1 MKRKI
6 KIIVN
11 PVSGSG
17 RRKKALR
24 MIDKHLDRE
33 KFEFEIQKTEYH
45 RHAIELTNQAVAEG
59 CEAVIIAGGDGS
71 INEVGATLAGTNV
84 ALGIIPAGSGN
95 GLSRSLGI
103 SMNPKLAVEN
113 INNFNFR
120 TIDTGLANGIP
131 FMNMAGVG
139 FDAAVADA
147 FHKQK
152 MRGFIKY
159 FLLGLKTLRDYKLQT
174 YSIVADGREFDR
186 RAHLISMANSPQYG
200 NDALVA
206 PKALVDDG
214 MLDAVVVNPFPFYQ
228 YFLLF
233 YRLFRGTL
241 NESPHIK
248 TFKFK
253 EMKITQER
261 PDVSHLDGDPFD
273 LGQEVIIKI
282 NPMSLKVIVPNEQT
296 EA

>member
-1 MKRKI
+1 MKTKI
-6 KIIVN
+6 RIIVN

-24 MIDKHLDRE
+24 MIDEHLDTD
-33 KFEFEIQKTEYH
+33 KFDFELVKTQHH
-45 RHAIELTNQAVAEG
+45 RHAIELTNQAIQAG
-59 CEAVIIAGGDGS
+59 CKAVIIAGGDGS
-71 INEVGATLAGTNV
+71 INEVGATLAGTDV

-103 SMNPKLAVEN
+103 SLNPKKAVEN

-120 TIDTGLANGIP
+120 TIDTGLANGKA

-152 MRGFIKY
+152 MRGFFKY
-159 FLLGLKTLRDYKLQT
+159 FMLGLKLLLNYKLQT
-174 YSIVADGREFDR
+174 YSIVADGREFER
-186 RAHLISMANSPQYG
+186 KAHLISMANSAQYG

-214 MLDAVVVNPFPFYQ
+214 MLDAVVVNPFPFHQ

-233 YRLFRGTL
+233 YRLFQGTL
-241 NESPHIK
+241 NQSPYIK

-253 EMKITQER
+253 EMTVTQER
-261 PDVSHLDGDPFD
+261 DDVSHLDGDPFD
-273 LGQEVIIKI
+273 LGQVVEIKI
-282 NPMSLKVIVPNEQT
+282 NPASLKVIVPNG
-296 EA
+296 

>member
-17 RRKKALR
+17 RRKKALK
-24 MIDKHLDRE
+24 MIEAHLDRN
-33 KFEFEIQKTEYH
+33 KFNFDLVQTEYH
-45 RHAIELTNQAVAEG
+45 RHAIELTQQAIADG

-71 INEVGATLAGTNV
+71 INEVGATLAGTDV

-103 SMNPKLAVEN
+103 SMNPRSAVEN
-113 INNFNFR
+113 INKFHFR
-120 TIDTGLANGIP
+120 TIDTGLANGKA

-147 FHKQK
+147 FHQQK
-152 MRGFIKY
+152 MRGFWKY
-159 FLLGLKTLRDYKLQT
+159 FLLGLKLLMNYKLQT
-174 YSIVADGREFDR
+174 YSIVADGREFER
-186 RAHLISMANSPQYG
+186 KAHLISLANSPQYG

-214 MLDAVVVNPFPFYQ
+214 MLDAVVVNPFPFHQ
-228 YFLLF
+228 YFVLF
-233 YRLFRGTL
+233 YRLFTGTL
-241 NESPHIK
+241 NQSPHIK

-253 EMKITQER
+253 EMVITQER
-261 PDVSHLDGDPFD
+261 PDVAHLDGDPFE
-273 LGQEVIIKI
+273 LGQVIEFKI
-282 NPMSLKVIVPNEQT
+282 NPQSLKVIVPNE
-296 EA
+296 

>member
-1 MKRKI
+1 MKTKI
-6 KIIVN
+6 RIIVN

-24 MIDKHLDRE
+24 MIDSHLDTD
-33 KFEFEIQKTEYH
+33 KFDFEIVKTQHH
-45 RHAIELTNQAVAEG
+45 RHAIELTQEAIKDGCKAV
-59 CEAVIIAGGDGS
+59 VIAGGDGS

-103 SMNPKLAVEN
+103 SLSPKKAVEN

-120 TIDTGLANGIP
+120 TIDTGLANGKA

-152 MRGFIKY
+152 MRGFFKY
-159 FLLGLKTLRDYKLQT
+159 FMLGLKLLLNYKLQT
-174 YSIVADGREFDR
+174 YSIVADGREFER
-186 RAHLISMANSPQYG
+186 KAHLISMANSAQYG

-214 MLDAVVVNPFPFYQ
+214 MLDAVVVNPFPFHQ

-241 NESPHIK
+241 NQSPYIK

-253 EMKITQER
+253 EMIVTQER
-261 PDVSHLDGDPFD
+261 DDVSHLDGDPFD
-273 LGQEVIIKI
+273 LGQVVEIKI
-282 NPMSLKVIVPNEQT
+282 NPASLKVIVPNG
-296 EA
+296 

>member
-1 MKRKI
+1 MKI
-6 KIIVN
+6 KIRLIVN

-17 RRKKALR
+17 RRKKALK
-24 MIDKHLDRE
+24 MIDAHLDRE
-33 KFEFEIQKTEYH
+33 KFDFEVVKTEYH
-45 RHAIELTNQAVAEG
+45 RHAIELTKEAIKDGCKAV
-59 CEAVIIAGGDGS
+59 VIAGGDGS
-71 INEVGATLAGTNV
+71 INEVGATLAGTDV

-103 SMNPKLAVEN
+103 SLDPKKAVEN
-113 INNFNFR
+113 INNFKFR
-120 TIDTGLANGIP
+120 TIDTGLANGKA

-152 MRGFIKY
+152 MRGFVKY
-159 FLLGLKTLRDYKLQT
+159 FLLGLKVIRNYKLQT
-174 YSIVADGREFDR
+174 YKIVADGREFER
-186 RAHLISMANSPQYG
+186 YAHLISLANSAQYG

-228 YFLLF
+228 YFVLF
-233 YRLFRGTL
+233 YRLFKGTL
-241 NESPHIK
+241 NQSPHIK

-253 EMKITQER
+253 EMTLTQER
-261 PDVSHLDGDPFD
+261 PDVAHLDGDPFE
-273 LGQEVIIKI
+273 LGRVVEFKI
-282 NPMSLKVIVPNEQT
+282 NPNSLKVIVPNGKG
-296 EA
+296 